1 MPWGG
6 KPPVGQLAV
15 ALAFFAAV
23 AASAATADQEARRV
37 LTYRNDR
44 LSVHLAS
51 VPLEEV
57 MVDLRQASGAEVYG
71 SVREPRDVSAEFDD
85 VPLVE
90 GLHRL
95 LGDHNFV
102 VKYGKGG
109 RLRAIKLL
117 GGPQGPIQ
125 IVAMPAATTPAPE
138 PVAPTFGV
146 PVGLG
151 GALAILDGHAPVP
164 VSGQLSQAL
173 GTDAATFRDLFDAAS
188 NNEDAAVRAEAMRA
202 FIGALDA
209 EPEFR
214 DPVLHAL
221 DTLDDLTLTEM
232 LRRLAGSRAEEIA
245 AQFAANAHVSQLS
258 SRAWSIFLRLGA
270 SQGPANKAAG
280 RPEA

>member
-1 MPWGG
+1 MAGS
-6 KPPVGQLAV
+6 KKAAVGLLAV
-15 ALAFFAAV
+15 GLACFTT
-23 AASAATADQEARRV
+23 SAATADRPLRQH

-44 LSVHLAS
+44 LSAHLAR

-57 MVDLRQASGAEVYG
+57 MIDLGHASGAEVYG
-71 SVREPRDVSAEFDD
+71 PVHEPRDISAEFDD

-90 GLHRL
+90 ALHRL
-95 LGDHNFV
+95 LGDQNFV
-102 VKYGKGG
+102 VKYGKDG
-109 RLRAIKLL
+109 RLRAVKLL
-117 GGPQGPIQ
+117 GGPQAPIH
-125 IVAMPAATTPAPE
+125 IVATPPPTTRARE
-138 PVAPTFGV
+138 PVASASKAP
-146 PVGLG
+146 LDLD
-151 GALAILDGHAPVP
+151 GAVAILDGHSPVP
-164 VSGQLSQAL
+164 VSGQLAQAL
-173 GTDAATFRDLFDAAS
+173 GTDAASFRDLFDAAS
-188 NNEDAAVRAEAMRA
+188 NNEDAVVRAEAMRA

-221 DTLDDLTLTEM
+221 DTLDDLTLAEM

-258 SRAWSIFLRLGA
+258 SRAWGIFLRLGA